1 MDEATPYILPG
12 SERTRLEVEGSYDDI
27 PNAVRAAYSAHLKDT
42 LSSLILE
49 PEFKAKEVPFRF
61 KKAALHF
68 IPLVPE
74 AILAE
79 EKRLEVIPNEPKPIQ
94 EALAKLA
101 MGDENPTF
109 AVDPAFI
116 EHLYENIDDLPHDHF
131 KRLEEYREALDKTHI
146 IELMSRV
153 EVLVGQS
160 KNPEW
165 LNQSYELVKEASQ
178 HPEQYTPPL
187 DSPNSVMLLCFV
199 NYYTRQLT
207 RRLVTNN
214 LVMTSL
220 TEKLGEITDE
230 DSLTMLQALKMHFD
244 ASALSGQQWT
254 DLVGLNSGYYNEQ
267 NIEEMATQ
275 QENELHALAAM
286 ERVSQT
292 PGGQKVIEVWQEVA
306 ERLSEEIDKEYEISR
321 ITFWQNTDIGHTFQR
336 FNDFQVMDAVRE
348 NRMYR
353 FNRPP
358 KTNGAV
364 AIFEDDNRQMTRW
377 KRIMDEHSSY
387 AVTDEY
393 CSDNMMDIDS
403 LGDNPEVTM
412 FLLDIQNGQDKT
424 AGIRLAESLLRQR
437 LDSFDSHA
445 DDENSPKTKI
455 IVWSTSDTSAR
466 QATDQ
471 LGDFLKQLPGEQLE
485 LIHAESHFGRILRGY
500 RIRSPIELEVRLKV
514 LDRYVI

>member
-1 MDEATPYILPG
+1 VMDEATPYILPG

-321 ITFWQNTDIGHTFQR
+321 ITFWQNTDI
-336 FNDFQVMDAVRE
+336 
-348 NRMYR
+348 
-353 FNRPP
+353 
-358 KTNGAV
+358 
-364 AIFEDDNRQMTRW
+364 
-377 KRIMDEHSSY
+377 
-387 AVTDEY
+387 
-393 CSDNMMDIDS
+393 DS